1 MIQVGQYVF
10 CSESIVPVRSDFK
23 DQAEIVTQ
31 LLFGEVGTILATHY
45 QWIKIKSAHDHYEGW
60 IDQKQV
66 LILPETTYHTVLKT
80 FKRQFSRLS
89 IVKSSW
95 GDIHTVMGS
104 FLPNEEPVFEIGQY
118 TFEVVNPE
126 KISIPEDI
134 SKIALEYNNA
144 PYLWGGR
151 TPFGI
156 DCSGFTQAVYRFY
169 EIELPR
175 DASQQEKTGTEVK
188 FEEIKKGDIAYFH
201 NEKGN
206 VTHVGIVLDNFSFIH
221 ASGRIRIDRITS
233 TGIFNDEMKKETHQL
248 HSIKRILT

>member
-1 MIQVGQYVF
+1 MQVGQYVF

-66 LILPETTYHTVLKT
+66 LILPETTYYSILKT

-95 GDIHTVMGS
+95 GDIHTVMGC
-104 FLPNEEPVFEIGQY
+104 LIENEEPIFEIGQY

-126 KISIPEDI
+126 KIRNAEGICIGSRGGAGNAENDAEVLKGRDVRDLI
-134 SKIALEYNNA
+134 S
-144 PYLWGGR
+144 
-151 TPFGI
+151 
-156 DCSGFTQAVYRFY
+156 
-169 EIELPR
+169 
-175 DASQQEKTGTEVK
+175 
-188 FEEIKKGDIAYFH
+188 
-201 NEKGN
+201 
-206 VTHVGIVLDNFSFIH
+206 
-221 ASGRIRIDRITS
+221 
-233 TGIFNDEMKKETHQL
+233 
-248 HSIKRILT
+248 